1 MLENEFNVNNGQL
14 GQGGRTFGR
23 QAYVGPSSNRFGT
36 LTMGRQYD
44 DLADFVSPLSATA
57 GAFGD
62 AGFAHP
68 YDNDNLQHSVRF
80 NNAIKFTSINY
91 GGSTFGGMYAFSN
104 STDLAV
110 SRAYSAGA
118 SYT

>member
-1 MLENEFNVNNGQL
+1 M
-14 GQGGRTFGR
+14 FGH
-23 QAYVGPSSNRFGT
+23 QAYVGLSSNRFGT
-36 LTMGRQYD
+36 LTMGRQY
-44 DLADFVSPLSATA
+44 LVDFVSPLSATA

-80 NNAIKFTSINY
+80 NNAIKFTSIDY
-91 GGSTFGGMYAFSN
+91 GGYTFGGMYAFSN

-110 SRAYSAGA
+110 SRATARA
-118 SYT
+118 PATPRVD